1 MNSQLASNE
10 SSAIIA
16 TVDSV
21 EDSALSVFSYSLDK
35 YVPSHAFQKLEIDAV
50 NSGTNQ
56 KRSGT
61 LVYNLPKIAFLKSMY
76 LQMDVGYTIPIGSPY
91 VIEPGGI
98 GWLKLI
104 ERITFESATRELY
117 TLSREAIQCMISDLS
132 AEAQQCIN
140 VTVHSTVDPLQRG
153 INDIGDG
160 TDANSTIATNQGVGA
175 DATNGFIR
183 VSIPLLFC
191 TQYITKLS
199 PALQFWEPSRCTVN
213 LSSNW
218 DFPFYVYTVATAGE
232 VVVGGVAPIVGGNGT
247 EFAANVSIQNSKLL
261 CTFLQLPR
269 EQEQAVI
276 ADNYSTGNLT
286 SLTFNTERLTP
297 VVWTLPKASDEQP
310 VITVPI
316 KSTKVISAIYLLVEA
331 TSMPASYPWDTPP
344 IPDRRETAIALNI
357 PLPVAHITFE
367 ANGEKIVNKVEA
379 KHFSCY
385 GRPTM
390 SGEHGGIYATNPKQD
405 GFKKRIAPLVSPAA
419 GAPVIT
425 DFLGQ
430 GTDSFDG
437 MNNCY
442 VYKID
447 IGQLSSNK
455 TFSSGYLS
463 LRELSNPRISFQMD
477 TQTTIQTP
485 TGGAAGSFQRNV
497 EPVPLGIFESRTGAT
512 VAHLGASMKATV
524 VLQTG
529 ALTTINGADG
539 RVLNVLSN

>member
-35 YVPSHAFQKLEIDAV
+35 YVPSHAFQKIEIDAV

-61 LVYNLPKIAFLKSMY
+61 LVYNLPKIAWLRSMY
-76 LQMDVGYTIPIGSPY
+76 LQIDVGYTIPNDQTY
-91 VIEPGGI
+91 IEPGGI

-117 TLSREAIQCMISDLS
+117 TLSREAIQCMVSDLS
-132 AEAQQCIN
+132 AEAQQCIGA
-140 VTVHSTVDPLQRG
+140 TLHSTVDPLQRG
-153 INDIGDG
+153 IGNVAD
-160 TDANSTIATNQGVGA
+160 SA
-175 DATNGFIR
+175 DADKLDTVDFGLTASQDGGFVR

-191 TQYITKLS
+191 TQYITKLC

-213 LSSNW
+213 LSSDW
-218 DFPFYVYTVATAGE
+218 SFPFIVNCQQLAGQAQE
-232 VVVGGVAPIVGGNGT
+232 IGQMGPV
-247 EFAANVSIQNSKLL
+247 EAAQNINIQNTKLL

-286 SLTFNTERLTP
+286 SLTFNTERITP
-297 VVWTLPKASDEQP
+297 IKWTLPQADAVQP
-310 VITVPI
+310 VITIPI
-316 KSTKVISAIYLLVEA
+316 KSTKVISAIYLIVEA
-331 TSMPASYPWDTPP
+331 TNMPTGYVWGNIDKRSTG
-344 IPDRRETAIALNI
+344 IALNV
-357 PLPVAHITFE
+357 PLPIKYLTFE
-367 ANGEKIVNKVEA
+367 ANGEKIVNEVEA

-405 GFKKRIAPLVSPAA
+405 GFKKRISPLVASGPAA
-419 GAPVIT
+419 GGIVPYIT
-425 DFLGQ
+425 DYLGV
-430 GTDSFDG
+430 GLDSFDA

-447 IGQLSSNK
+447 IGQLSANK

-477 TQTTIQTP
+477 TQIVYNSIDGT
-485 TGGAAGSFQRNV
+485 ANVAQRRHGV
-497 EPVPLGIFESRTGAT
+497 EPIPLGIFASRDGAT
-512 VAHLGASMKATV
+512 VPHAGASMKATV

-529 ALTTINGADG
+529 ALTTINGSDG